1 MRMQKLPKLVHHK
14 TGQGRVRLGG
24 KDFYCGKFGTAEAE
38 IKYLDL
44 VRLHLAGQL
53 PQPVSKTTTKPTE
66 DAPPASPAA
75 GPPRSVE
82 TLAARYMVDHVAVHY
97 RHPTGEP
104 TTEAAGVRMALQWL
118 TRCPEGKLPPDQFG
132 PKALKAVRA
141 AMVNSGRLSRKTINQ
156 HCGRLKRMFRWASSE
171 ELVGVNVYSAL
182 QTVAGLSRGRT
193 EAPDHPPRQ
202 PVDWATISKSL
213 PFLSAP
219 LQAVVLVQ
227 WHCGARGGELL
238 QARPCDIDQT
248 GEIWR
253 YTVPRHKASWR
264 GKNRVILL
272 GREAQ
277 AVLAPLLRTKRP
289 EEFIFSPRDSR
300 DQAGVRECYD
310 SNTYVRQVARAAQRA
325 GVAHWS
331 PHQLR
336 HAYASRIRK
345 IAGIEQTRILL
356 GHSSAVTS
364 ELYAAIDE
372 ESVMEIVS
380 ANG

>member
-1 MRMQKLPKLVHHK
+1 
-14 TGQGRVRLGG
+14 
-24 KDFYCGKFGTAEAE
+24 
-38 IKYLDL
+38 
-44 VRLHLAGQL
+44 
-53 PQPVSKTTTKPTE
+53 
-66 DAPPASPAA
+66 
-75 GPPRSVE
+75 
-82 TLAARYMVDHVAVHY
+82 
-97 RHPTGEP
+97 
-104 TTEAAGVRMALQWL
+104 MALQWL
-118 TRCPEGKLPPDQFG
+118 PQICEGKLPPDQFG
-132 PKALKAVRA
+132 PRALKAVRA
-141 AMVNSGRLSRKTINQ
+141 AMVNSGRLSRKSVNQ
-156 HCGRLKRMFRWASSE
+156 NVGRIRRMFKWAASE

-202 PVDWATISKSL
+202 PVDWDTVSKSL

-227 WHCGARGGELL
+227 WHTGARGGELL
-238 QARPCDIDQT
+238 QARPCDIDRS

-253 YTVPRHKASWR
+253 YTVPRHKGSWR

-300 DQAGVRECYD
+300 DQAGVRESYD

-331 PHQLR
+331 PHMLR
-336 HAYASRIRK
+336 HAYATRVRGV
-345 IAGIEQTRILL
+345 AGIEQCRILL
-356 GHSSAVTS
+356 GHASAVTS
-364 ELYAAIDE
+364 EIYAKADE
-372 ESVMEIVS
+372 ESVMGIV
-380 ANG
+380 ATLG